1 MPYCNDIER
10 FPVGIILFKVNS
22 KHTRA
27 KFCKLEQSFSQ
38 RCVHVFLI
46 QKNIFLFVWNNINV
60 Y

>member
-1 MPYCNDIER
+1 MPYCNDIEH
-10 FPVGIILFKVNS
+10 FPRGINLFKANN

-27 KFCKLEQSFSQ
+27 KFRKLEQSFSQ

-46 QKNIFLFVWNNINV
+46 EKNIFLLVLNNLNF